1 MPLRSHASRLS
12 KLSTSDCVRSRVRPS
27 PRSSNHNVSS
37 ATPSGSP
44 SKVKVCTI
52 RSGRTSWKQPRN
64 AYSTPSRT
72 ETNLQLPPVRASQY
86 SIRVSMAFGPTHRA
100 NSAGSV
106 WARNSWSGV
115 AAKSRVMRMTGSLGS
130 ASMVVSV
137 VLVMV
142 APILVVGVVHPRQDG
157 VEAAVPLLSPAP
169 VTLDPVVQHVEDLR
183 LQVHWPRLRPVR
195 PAHQPGVLEH
205 PQVLV
210 DGLQRHLVRLSQLAY
225 RRVTVGKP
233 GHNVAARRIGKGGED
248 PGQCVRRHR
257 LLVSTLWFKVS
268 VYCNQCVVNRT
279 VETAGEQ
286 AMTLACQPWSNP
298 CFCTSVADGHR
309 DLHAPADA
317 GDGVPGTR
325 STGRPGRRL
334 GRPCEAALRSPRSGA
349 IQEPA
354 PTSSSPSISG
364 RRARARSRTNH
375 GK

>member
-1 MPLRSHASRLS
+1 MPLASQASRPS
-12 KLSTSDCVRSRVRPS
+12 KLSTSDWVRSRVRPS

-115 AAKSRVMRMTGSLGS
+115 AAKSRAIRMTGSFGS
-130 ASMVVSV
+130 ASMVVSMI
-137 VLVMV
+137 LVMV
-142 APILVVGVVHPRQDG
+142 GSILVIGFVHRRQDG

-169 VTLDPVVQHVEDLR
+169 VALDPGVHHVEDLR
-183 LQVHWPRLRPVR
+183 LQVHWPGLRPAR

-210 DGLQRHLVRLSQLAY
+210 DRLQRHPVRLSELAD
-225 RRVTVGKP
+225 RRVPVGQPRHHVAP
-233 GHNVAARRIGKGGED
+233 GAVRQRGE
-248 PGQCVRRHR
+248 H
-257 LLVSTLWFKVS
+257 
-268 VYCNQCVVNRT
+268 
-279 VETAGEQ
+279 
-286 AMTLACQPWSNP
+286 
-298 CFCTSVADGHR
+298 
-309 DLHAPADA
+309 
-317 GDGVPGTR
+317 
-325 STGRPGRRL
+325 
-334 GRPCEAALRSPRSGA
+334 
-349 IQEPA
+349 
-354 PTSSSPSISG
+354 
-364 RRARARSRTNH
+364 
-375 GK
+375 